1 MKTISFLF
9 LVCFVCSAAAAQ
21 TGTWTAF
28 YNSDSTLTGYKDQS
42 GMVKIEP
49 KFSGLGSA
57 YRFDHIIAVAEEN
70 NGKWQSYYLTKAGK
84 ITGRDSLFIFD
95 NTPDCESEGFI
106 RFHDRKTDRMGLFN
120 RNGDIV
126 IPTGYNAM
134 TRVMNGMLVV
144 LKDAEK
150 KYWDTTGHSD
160 CNHYSW
166 VGGKEMLLDTLGNV
180 LAEDFRLADNLNF
193 FSAKKTAQPD
203 ADTTRTNF
211 RAKGGGYLSFTNF
224 EKEFR
229 TWLSS
234 ELFPGLTAEKLI
246 AASCDS
252 ITWWSTDEWVRTN
265 KTAFVNNNFELL
277 KNGLLEIQ
285 QPGADYFIGN
295 DGLNQFMYE
304 GREFENYYNNC
315 GESKQW
321 IYPVMNIVVSHSDL
335 TQNNFSFLRT
345 EKGYRLIEVTLR
357 SGKLRN

>member
-9 LVCFVCSAAAAQ
+9 LICFVCLAAAAQ

-28 YNSDSTLTGYKDQS
+28 YNADSTLTGYKDEN
-42 GMVKIEP
+42 GAVKITP
-49 KFSGLGSA
+49 KFTGPGSA
-57 YRFDHIIAVAEEN
+57 YRFDHIIAVTEEN

-120 RNGDIV
+120 RNGVIV
-126 IPTGYNAM
+126 IPAGYNAM

-150 KYWDTTGHSD
+150 KYWDTTGHSG

-166 VGGKEMLLDTLGNV
+166 VGGKEMLVDTLGNV
-180 LAEDFRLADNLNF
+180 LVEDFKGGNALNF
-193 FSAKKTAQPD
+193 FSVKKSVQPD

-211 RAKGGGYLSFTNF
+211 RANRGGHLSFTDF

-229 TWLSS
+229 AWLNA
-234 ELFPGLTAEKLI
+234 ELLHGLTTERLI
-246 AASCDS
+246 AASYDS
-252 ITWWSTDEWVRTN
+252 ITWWSTDEWVKTN
-265 KTAFVNNNFELL
+265 KTAFIHNNVELL
-277 KNGLLEIQ
+277 KKGLLEIQ

-304 GREFENYYNNC
+304 GPEFENYYNNC

-321 IYPVMNIVVSHSDL
+321 IYPVMNIVVSHSDQA
-335 TQNNFSFLRT
+335 QNNFSFLRT
-345 EKGYRLIEVTLR
+345 EKGYRLIEVTMKT
-357 SGKLRN
+357 GKLK